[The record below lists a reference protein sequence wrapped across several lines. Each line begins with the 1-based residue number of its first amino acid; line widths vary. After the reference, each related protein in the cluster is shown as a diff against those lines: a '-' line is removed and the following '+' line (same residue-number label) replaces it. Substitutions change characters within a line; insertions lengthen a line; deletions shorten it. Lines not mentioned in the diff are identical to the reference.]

1 MKAICL
7 NMVDCRNAYQTL
19 EEQSCLAQTKIA
31 CAWVQMN
38 TLQLIKVQVQMVG
51 VHIDCSD
58 ARRKREQRIPLF
70 DVQLIKEARR

>member
-1 MKAICL
+1 
-7 NMVDCRNAYQTL
+7 MVDCRNAYQTL
-19 EEQSCLAQTKIA
+19 EEQSCLAQAKIE

-38 TLQLIKVQVQMVG
+38 TLQLIKVQVQMLG
-51 VHIDCSD
+51 VRIDCSD